1 MILGIS
7 ESFTF
12 SLNLLIENS
21 FIFKQDFF
29 TYFEYFSGGII
40 RKDILHSDY
49 HSARWYWCKKD
60 QKNLPQTSHTIFPEC
75 LIVNPLFLW
84 AFTVESFCKNPF
96 SGVKVEKGH
105 FCNKNNLL
113 CQKSPRITGFYEL
126 TPKVLSILT
135 GLILH
140 RCDA

>member
-1 MILGIS
+1 M
-7 ESFTF
+7 F
-12 SLNLLIENS
+12 N
-21 FIFKQDFF
+21 
-29 TYFEYFSGGII
+29 
-40 RKDILHSDY
+40 
-49 HSARWYWCKKD
+49 W
-60 QKNLPQTSHTIFPEC
+60 
-75 LIVNPLFLW
+75 NPLFLW
-84 AFTVESFCKNPF
+84 AFKVERFCKNPF

>member
-105 FCNKNNLL
+105 FCNKNNLFL
-113 CQKSPRITGFYEL
+113 PKIPQNHRFLWVNTKSIKYTYRLNT
-126 TPKVLSILT
+126 S
-135 GLILH
+135 
-140 RCDA
+140 